1 MEDTKSKEAIL
12 ELIKTEMR
20 GNIKIL
26 IDPKKKD
33 SFSEPGDDQYHYYL
47 RDDKKGIS
55 CFQYW
60 PTLYKLDEEGEY
72 ETLFGDRCS
81 PYSR

>member
-1 MEDTKSKEAIL
+1 MADTRSKEAIL

-33 SFSEPGDDQYHYYL
+33 SFSDQRVNTWVETTSQRLYYYL
-47 RDDKKGIS
+47 IE
-55 CFQYW
+55 QE
-60 PTLYKLDEEGEY
+60 L
-72 ETLFGDRCS
+72 
-81 PYSR
+81 

>member
-33 SFSEPGDDQYHYYL
+33 SFSDQRINTWVETTSQRLYHHL
-47 RDDKKGIS
+47 IK
-55 CFQYW
+55 QE
-60 PTLYKLDEEGEY
+60 L
-72 ETLFGDRCS
+72 
-81 PYSR
+81 